1 MTSPVRLYGGW
12 RQTRGIGLGDLTT
25 GQSLILLALLVAAV
39 ATAAIDIRLL
49 LYVGPALG
57 VAAVLTA
64 LRWRGEPLLEAL
76 LTIARWRRG
85 VSQEENL
92 YASGV
97 VTLHPQGH
105 ELPGL
110 LAPIAILSCED
121 GEGGHYGMAWHRRSG
136 HLTATLRVA
145 AVSTAL
151 ADQDAVDTWVAQWG
165 AWLARLG
172 HSPTVRWMTVTV
184 DTAPDPGSTLED
196 YVSARLD
203 PAAPPA
209 ATALMEDLVASS
221 PAASAAVETRV
232 SITFDPARSPEPCE
246 TFAEAVA
253 ETGRVLAGLQNAL
266 GSCGVT
272 VLGRASAARLAG
284 ITRAAFDP
292 ASRPDVARALALDP
306 HTLQE
311 TSPDV
316 LLEPGTAG
324 PVAAREYRSHYEHDS
339 GTSVSWVWSSAPRQH
354 VTSEVLV
361 PLLAPARYPKRVTL
375 AYQPHPAEAAADH
388 LEKEVNAAVFRTAL
402 RQRQQR
408 AETATDVA
416 DRARA
421 EQAAHEEAQGA
432 GLGLYSMVVTT
443 TVTDPE
449 TLPRAVAEV
458 EQRAGTSK
466 IKLRRAHW
474 SQAAAFAATLP
485 LGVYL
490 PDAARRRAH

>member
-1 MTSPVRLYGGW
+1 MSTPVRLYGGW
-12 RQTRGIGLGDLTT
+12 RQTRGIGLGSLST
-25 GQSLILLALLVAAV
+25 GQSLILLGLLVAAM
-39 ATAAIDIRLL
+39 ATAAVDIRLL
-49 LYVGPALG
+49 LYVGPAVG

-64 LRWRGEPLLEAL
+64 LRWRGEPLLETL
-76 LTIARWRRG
+76 LTITRWRRG
-85 VSQEENL
+85 VREGQD
-92 YASGV
+92 AFTSGV
-97 VTLHPQGH
+97 VTLHRH
-105 ELPGL
+105 EHDLPGL

-121 GEGGHYGMAWHRRSG
+121 GDGGHYGMAWHRRSG

-151 ADQDAVDTWVAQWG
+151 ADQEAVDTWVAQWG

-172 HSPTVRWMTVTV
+172 HSPLVRWMTVTV
-184 DTAPDPGSTLED
+184 DTAPDPGSSLED
-196 YVSARLD
+196 YVAARLD
-203 PAAPPA
+203 PAAPQA
-209 ATALMEDLVASS
+209 ATALMQDLVAAS

-253 ETGRVLAGLQNAL
+253 ETGRTLAGLQHSL
-266 GSCGVT
+266 GACGVT

-284 ITRAAFDP
+284 LTRAALDP

-306 HTLQE
+306 ATGRE
-311 TSPDV
+311 SAPEA
-316 LLEPGTAG
+316 LLEPGAAG
-324 PVAAREYRSHYEHDS
+324 PVAAREHRSHYEHDS
-339 GTSVSWVWSSAPRQH
+339 GTSVSWVWTSAPRQH

-361 PLLAPARYPKRVTL
+361 PLLAPARHPKRVTL
-375 AYQPHPAEAAADH
+375 AYEPHPADAAADH
-388 LEKEVNAAVFRTAL
+388 LEKEVNAAAFRTAV

-416 DRARA
+416 DRTRA

-432 GLGLYSMVVTT
+432 GLGLYSVVVTT
-443 TVTDPE
+443 TVTDPDA
-449 TLPRAVAEV
+449 LPRAVADV

-485 LGVYL
+485 LGIYL
-490 PDAARRRAH
+490 PDAARRRTR